1 MSPLFVQTN
10 SYMFEH
16 IVTHHRELGAII
28 PIHRDDGVEVMLDTS
43 WGRLSNGHGGCAPT
57 LPTTLKLLL
66 KAL

>member
-43 WGRLSNGHGGCAPT
+43 
-57 LPTTLKLLL
+57 
-66 KAL
+66 